1 MIITGLAQRVVFR
14 RERCGNGSGVYLHYG
29 DPASD
34 QGSRHDTHYSTLTWS
49 WVDVSADGH
58 TRALLAPG
66 QAVQRCHVRAIRRDS
81 WDETG
86 AVNGGVIARYVR
98 TSTGG
103 QRCTAGCLGST
114 TTTTTVTTR
123 DGRPL
128 PAAVISGRQ
137 HAVWSGDPETCGPAA
152 ATSGAG
158 RDRGRVVDIDGG
170 AERVGAL
177 DVEGFTVHVS
187 EVVPR
192 GANGATPPRSTH
204 GLPPPKGFWA
214 VGVSSSAS

>member
-1 MIITGLAQRVVFR
+1 VPHESSVRAHRSSITQTLAFDPRRAALHFRPPVLQRAERKSTTRRASFLAHGMIITGLAQRVVFR
-14 RERCGNGSGVYLHYG
+14 RERCGNGSGAYLHYV

-49 WVDVSADGH
+49 WVDVSAGGH

-123 DGRPL
+123 DG
-128 PAAVISGRQ
+128 
-137 HAVWSGDPETCGPAA
+137 
-152 ATSGAG
+152 
-158 RDRGRVVDIDGG
+158 
-170 AERVGAL
+170 
-177 DVEGFTVHVS
+177 
-187 EVVPR
+187 
-192 GANGATPPRSTH
+192 
-204 GLPPPKGFWA
+204 
-214 VGVSSSAS
+214 